1 MKRIVCAPLILIL
14 TLAGSASGQEP
25 VSKRGTTAAPFL
37 EFAVG
42 SRAVG
47 MGKAFTAI
55 ANDATAMYWNV
66 AGLEQLPSN
75 EVSFSYMNWIADMD
89 FIYAGLVIK
98 AGSAGTFGLSVTSLS
113 TPEMLV
119 RTVDQPE
126 GLGWRFDAA
135 DMAFGLSYA
144 KHLTDRFTFGGSF
157 KYIQRRIWHMEA
169 TAIAAD
175 FGILYSLPWQGMK
188 IGMSIT
194 NFGSKLQ
201 MQGVDAV
208 VPTDIDPTMA
218 GNNGTVL
225 AQLRTK
231 EWALPLT
238 FRFGLGYEAISS
250 PDHKVTVATDYL
262 HPNNNEESA
271 NVGMEYEFRE
281 TLSLRAGYQSLFMQD
296 SEEGLT
302 IGVGLKQS
310 GISFDYAYS
319 ALVHLGT
326 VHQFSVRIVF

>member
-1 MKRIVCAPLILIL
+1 
-14 TLAGSASGQEP
+14 
-25 VSKRGTTAAPFL
+25 
-37 EFAVG
+37 
-42 SRAVG
+42 
-47 MGKAFTAI
+47 
-55 ANDATAMYWNV
+55 
-66 AGLEQLPSN
+66 
-75 EVSFSYMNWIADMD
+75 MNWIADMD

-98 AGSAGTFGLSVTSLS
+98 AGSAGTFGVSVTSLS

-135 DMAFGLSYA
+135 DMAIGLSYA
-144 KHLTDRFTFGGSF
+144 KNLTDRFTFGGSF

-169 TAIAAD
+169 NAIAAD
-175 FGILYSLPWQGMK
+175 FGILYSLPWRGAR

-238 FRFGLGYEAISS
+238 FRFGVGYDVIKSAN
-250 PDHKVTVATDYL
+250 HKVVVAADYL

-271 NVGMEYEFRE
+271 NVGIEYGFHE
-281 TLSLRAGYQSLFMQD
+281 TLTLRAGYQSLFMQD
-296 SEEGLT
+296 AEEGLT
-302 IGVGLKQS
+302 LGLGLNQS
-310 GISFDYAYS
+310 GIGFDYAYS
-319 ALVHLGT
+319 AFVHLGN

>member
-1 MKRIVCAPLILIL
+1 MKRIVSVPLMLIL
-14 TLAGSASGQEP
+14 TLAGSAPGQEP

-47 MGKAFTAI
+47 MGKAYTAI

-75 EVSFSYMNWIADMD
+75 QVSFSYMNWIADMD

-98 AGSAGTFGLSVTSLS
+98 AGSAGSFGVSVTSLS

-135 DMAFGLSYA
+135 DLAIGLSYA
-144 KHLTDRFTFGGSF
+144 KNLTDRFTFGGSF

-169 TAIAAD
+169 SAIAAD
-175 FGILYSLPWQGMK
+175 FGILYSLPWQGAK
-188 IGMSIT
+188 IGMAIT

-208 VPTDIDPTMA
+208 VQTDIDPTMA

-225 AQLRTK
+225 SQLRTK

-250 PDHKVTVATDYL
+250 SEHKVTLAADYL
-262 HPNNNEESA
+262 HPNNNEESV
-271 NVGMEYEFRE
+271 NMGMEYEFYE
-281 TLSLRAGYQSLFMQD
+281 TLMLRAGYQTLFMKE

-302 IGVGLKQS
+302 MGVGLKKS
-310 GISFDYAYS
+310 GISFDYAFS
-319 ALVHLGT
+319 TLVHLGN
-326 VHQFSVRIVF
+326 VHQFSVNIVF